1 MSFEVTVTGAAL
13 AEAAAWAAKLA
24 PALTSQPILGG
35 VLLVADTFQGG
46 TLSFVA
52 RDNDTTGRID
62 LPDPHVVDG
71 GRRLVSARLLADIA
85 RTVVKEPQVTL
96 VDDADDRSLNVT
108 VGYGAGWSLPLMPA
122 EDYPQLPTPT
132 TPIARVNAVAF
143 ARAVEQTSVALH
155 EPELPPFHGGIVLDG
170 DENRLTVVAGARYQ
184 LAMAELAWSPAQS
197 AALTDD
203 TGFAPVLVPG
213 PVLSAA
219 LRAAGSV
226 TDDDQ
231 VLLHSDGTAFAVSGP
246 GFHVIGRVG
255 AEIPPWHGGDM
266 ARPERL
272 QHSFGH
278 IDVAAPALR
287 TALDRVAVT
296 LKDAQEAVAVEITD
310 DGEMSVSGISEK
322 GSAAHPVEILDFAGR
337 PCRYG
342 LKLCYFRDMLT
353 CLGAD
358 IVRLEFIGKPHS
370 PMTLAR
376 PLGEDGEPENR
387 VRTSVAPIRLPDTLK
402 RAA

>member
-1 MSFEVTVTGAAL
+1 MSFQVTVTGAAL

-46 TLSFVA
+46 TLSLFA

-62 LPDPHVVDG
+62 LPDPQVGDG

-85 RTVVKEPQVTL
+85 RTVVTEPRVTL
-96 VDDADDRSLNVT
+96 VDDDDRSLNIT

-132 TPIARVNAVAF
+132 TPVARVNAVAF
-143 ARAVEQTSVALH
+143 AHAVEQTSVALH

-170 DENRLTVVAGARYQ
+170 DENHLTVVAGARYQ
-184 LAMAELAWSPAQS
+184 LAIAELDWSPAQS
-197 AALTDD
+197 AALAAD

-219 LRAAGSV
+219 LRAAGRV
-226 TDDDQ
+226 TDDDEL
-231 VLLHSDGTAFAVSGP
+231 LLHSDGTAFAVSGP

-255 AEIPPWHGGDM
+255 AAVPPWHGGDM

-272 QHSFGH
+272 EHSFGH

-296 LKDAQEAVAVEITD
+296 LKDAQDAVAVEITD

-322 GSAAHPVEILDFAGR
+322 GSAAHPVEIVDFAVR

-353 CLGAD
+353 CLGAE

-376 PLGEDGEPENR
+376 PLGEDGEPQSR
-387 VRTSVAPIRLPDTLK
+387 VRTSVAPIRLPEALK